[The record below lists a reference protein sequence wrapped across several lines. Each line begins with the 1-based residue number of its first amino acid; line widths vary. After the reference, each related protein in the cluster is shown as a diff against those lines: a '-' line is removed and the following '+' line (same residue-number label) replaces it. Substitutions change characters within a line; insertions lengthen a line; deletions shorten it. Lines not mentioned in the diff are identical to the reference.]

1 MDFVYAGSLGRI
13 KALTSGF
20 LTSAQYQSLL
30 GARDLT
36 EVGKLLEGTW
46 YGPEIT
52 RAQGSYAGEEAFEVG
67 INRQFVRLNRFAY
80 QSAPFAG
87 KPVVGAYLRRWDV
100 ENIGLILSAK
110 AYGRLLSD
118 TETFLISDRESAEA
132 AGAGLLGLDELRGL
146 LALPTVEAVANQLVR
161 FGYGSVLL
169 ESLEAFHARPDVF
182 FLVQA
187 LERQYLDQL
196 RGSVRFFQGDEWV
209 VRQFV
214 SQELDRRNVLAV
226 LKGVELHLPADELA
240 GFFLEGGSLSAKTFA
255 DLSSAPGVADV
266 VSALGSAFPLSEA
279 LARYTKEPSL
289 VPFEEALRRW
299 ALEKTLVLT
308 RQFPLS
314 LAGIFG
320 FLLQAEAERSDLR
333 RIVYGKVYGLPE
345 ERLAPELLVPR
356 TR

>member
-279 LARYTKEPSL
+279 LARYTKEHSL

-320 FLLQAEAERSDLR
+320 FLLQAEAERSDLS

>member
-13 KALTSGF
+13 KALTPSF
-20 LTSAQYQSLL
+20 LTPGQYQALL
-30 GARDLT
+30 NARDLT
-36 EVGKLLEGTW
+36 EVGKVLEGTW

-80 QSAPFAG
+80 QCAPFAG
-87 KPVVGAYLRRWDV
+87 RPVVGAYLRRWDV

-118 TETFLISDRESAEA
+118 TETFLVSDRESAEA
-132 AGAGLLGLDELRGL
+132 PGAGLLGIDDLRGL
-146 LALPTVEAVANQLVR
+146 LALPSVEAVANQLVR

-169 ESLEAFHARPDVF
+169 ERLEAFHEHPDVF

-187 LERQYLDQL
+187 LERQYLEQL
-196 RGSVRFFQGDEWV
+196 RASVRFFQGDEWV

-214 SQELDRRNVLAV
+214 AQELDRRNALAL
-226 LKGVELHLPADELA
+226 LKGVELHIPPEDLA
-240 GFFLEGGSLSAKTFA
+240 TFFLEGGGLSAKAFA
-255 DLSSAPGVADV
+255 DLAALPGVPEV
-266 VSALGSAFPLSEA
+266 VAGLGSALPLSEA
-279 LARYTKEPSL
+279 LSRYTQEHSL

-299 ALEKTLVLT
+299 ALERTLTLT
-308 RQFPLS
+308 RQYPLS

-320 FLLQAEAERSDLR
+320 FLLQAEVERSDLR
-333 RIVYGKVYGLPE
+333 RIVYGKVYALPE
-345 ERLAPELLVPR
+345 ERLSAELLGPR
-356 TR
+356 IR

>member
-13 KALTSGF
+13 KALTPGF
-20 LTSAQYQSLL
+20 LTPGQYQALL

-36 EVGKLLEGTW
+36 EVGKILEGTW

-52 RAQGSYAGEEAFEVG
+52 RAQGAYAGEEAFEVG

-132 AGAGLLGLDELRGL
+132 PGAGLLGIDDLRGL
-146 LALPTVEAVANQLVR
+146 LALPSVEAVANQLVK

-169 ESLEAFHARPDVF
+169 ENLEAFHSRPDVF

-187 LERQYLDQL
+187 LERQYLEQL
-196 RGSVRFFQGDEWV
+196 RGAVRFFQGDEWV

-214 SQELDRRNVLAV
+214 SQELDRRNVLAL
-226 LKGVELHLPADELA
+226 LKGVELHLPPEELTT
-240 GFFLEGGSLSAKTFA
+240 FFLEGGSLSAKTFA
-255 DLSSAPGVADV
+255 DLCTLPGVAEV
-266 VSALGSAFPLSEA
+266 VSGLGNAFPLTEA
-279 LARYTKEPSL
+279 LSRHAKEHSL
-289 VPFEEALRRW
+289 VPFEEALGRW

-333 RIVYGKVYGLPE
+333 RIIYGKIYGLPE
-345 ERLAPELLVPR
+345 ERLSAELLVPR